1 MENNKTQFK
10 KDDIGRYKVIL
21 VVINN
26 NLHKLFAWTGE
37 IRFNF
42 TVIIN
47 NNLHN

>member
-1 MENNKTQFK
+1 MEDNKTQFK

-21 VVINN
+21 LIINN
-26 NLHKLFAWTGE
+26 NLHKLFAWNGV
-37 IRFNF
+37 IQLNF